1 MPLIAKSFLIAAVIG
16 LAAFYALSVPSIL
29 PSDAFERRTA
39 DPRFAPRRDNLPEC
53 RRDLGVEA
61 VASVISP
68 LFGSSRR
75 SCWNFTL

>member
-1 MPLIAKSFLIAAVIG
+1 MPVIAKSFLIAAVIG

-29 PSDAFERRTA
+29 PSDWTA
-39 DPRFAPRRDNLPEC
+39 DLRFAPRRDNLPEC